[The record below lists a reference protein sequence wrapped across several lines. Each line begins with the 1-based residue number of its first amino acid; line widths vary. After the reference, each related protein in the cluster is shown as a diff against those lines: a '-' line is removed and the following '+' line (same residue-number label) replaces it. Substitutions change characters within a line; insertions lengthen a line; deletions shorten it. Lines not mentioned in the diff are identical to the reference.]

1 MANKLQ
7 LKHNKNEDFNIENY
21 TNVILAKSEPL
32 YDTVHKKLYIG
43 DGKTVLSNLT
53 AINVMSDLDAET
65 IINLINNN
73 DQNLKINADRVNISK
88 TIGEETKDYKLSE
101 RFDNN
106 GNAIRSV
113 ETLKIVDGENNNNF
127 YTYSSLRA
135 AIDAG
140 GSGAGEIDPTG
151 PTGPAG
157 TSITVK
163 ATALECTQI
172 GDGYINN
179 KDGHLMILTSTDPRT
194 FTDGGQIK
202 GDTGDTGPM
211 GPTGPAGTSITVKA
225 TALEC
230 TKIGDGYINNE
241 DGHLM
246 VLTSTDP
253 RIFTDGGQI
262 KGDTGPMGPSGKD
275 GRDGVD
281 GVGREGPTGPRGD
294 TGTVSANSGTNLPT
308 TANEGDIF
316 FLYVVS

>member
-43 DGKTVLSNLT
+43 DGKTVLSDLT
-53 AINVMSDLDAET
+53 AINVMNDIDAET

-140 GSGAGEIDPTG
+140 GSGAGGIGPTG
-151 PTGPAG
+151 PTGPA
-157 TSITVK
+157 
-163 ATALECTQI
+163 
-172 GDGYINN
+172 
-179 KDGHLMILTSTDPRT
+179 
-194 FTDGGQIK
+194 
-202 GDTGDTGPM
+202 
-211 GPTGPAGTSITVKA
+211 
-225 TALEC
+225 
-230 TKIGDGYINNE
+230 
-241 DGHLM
+241 
-246 VLTSTDP
+246 
-253 RIFTDGGQI
+253 
-262 KGDTGPMGPSGKD
+262 
-275 GRDGVD
+275 
-281 GVGREGPTGPRGD
+281 
-294 TGTVSANSGTNLPT
+294 GTVSANSGTNLPT

>member
-140 GSGAGEIDPTG
+140 GSGAGGIGPTG

-157 TSITVK
+157 STVSFTQTLTEGMLIGILTIDGTNYKIFAPTGNWEYPLQTDTKLTITQVK
-163 ATALECTQI
+163 ETT
-172 GDGYINN
+172 INN
-179 KDGHLMILTSTDPRT
+179 NILEV
-194 FTDGGQIK
+194 I
-202 GDTGDTGPM
+202 
-211 GPTGPAGTSITVKA
+211 
-225 TALEC
+225 
-230 TKIGDGYINNE
+230 
-241 DGHLM
+241 
-246 VLTSTDP
+246 
-253 RIFTDGGQI
+253 
-262 KGDTGPMGPSGKD
+262 
-275 GRDGVD
+275 
-281 GVGREGPTGPRGD
+281 
-294 TGTVSANSGTNLPT
+294 
-308 TANEGDIF
+308 
-316 FLYVVS
+316 